1 MQVSTRNL
9 ADFAQQLCQERKRQ
23 GLTRTQA
30 AGICNV
36 SESFIRDAESEPSRC
51 SLGLLLQLTSGLG
64 LRIDVAG
71 WSAEPTPMDAAARSA
86 P

>member
-1 MQVSTRNL
+1 MQVSTLNL
-9 ADFAQQLCQERKRQ
+9 ADFAQQLRQERKRQ

-51 SLGLLLQLTSGLG
+51 SLGLLIQLISGLG

-71 WSAEPTPMDAAARSA
+71 WSVEPTPMDAGARSA

>member
-1 MQVSTRNL
+1 MQVSTNNL
-9 ADFAQQLCQERKRQ
+9 AHLARQLRQERKRQ

-51 SLGLLLQLTSGLG
+51 SWGLLLQLIGGLG

-71 WSAEPTPMDAAARSA
+71 WSAEPSSVVANSGTA

>member
-1 MQVSTRNL
+1 MQVSAHNL
-9 ADFAQQLCQERKRQ
+9 AHFAQQLRQERKRQ

-71 WSAEPTPMDAAARSA
+71 WSVEPTPMDADTGSA

>member
-1 MQVSTRNL
+1 MQVSTLNL
-9 ADFAQQLCQERKRQ
+9 ADFAQQLRQERKRQ

-36 SESFIRDAESEPSRC
+36 SVSFIREAESEPSRC
-51 SLGLLLQLTSGLG
+51 SLGLLLQLVGGLG

-71 WSAEPTPMDAAARSA
+71 WSVEPTPMDAAARSA

>member
-1 MQVSTRNL
+1 MQVSTLNL
-9 ADFAQQLCQERKRQ
+9 ADFAQQLRQERKRQ
-23 GLTRTQA
+23 GLTRSQA
-30 AGICNV
+30 AGICKV

-51 SLGLLLQLTSGLG
+51 SLGLLIQLISGLG

-71 WSAEPTPMDAAARSA
+71 WSFEPTPMDAAARSA

>member
-1 MQVSTRNL
+1 MQVSAHNL
-9 ADFAQQLCQERKRQ
+9 AHFAQQLRQERKRQ

-51 SLGLLLQLTSGLG
+51 SLGLLLQLTGGLG
-64 LRIDVAG
+64 LRIDIAG
-71 WSAEPTPMDAAARSA
+71 WSAESTPTYADTGSA